1 MKNDLK
7 NEARNK
13 NSFGKGRSAFLKRLG
28 FFSLGTIVSCNNAN
42 P

>member
-13 NSFGKGRSAFLKRLG
+13 NSFGKGMSAISKETRLVWA
-28 FFSLGTIVSCNNAN
+28 LSCNNAN